1 MNFSFEGI
9 IDQKSSLERLV
20 GSRQTHSRCSV
31 NALFVFQIPIWYKEN
46 IHLVLSGS
54 VMAAPFHFLL
64 TLLKVLLMCWFTKI
78 CIYRMSSWSFWCE
91 NKNFIVV
98 IFSFFPQK
106 SSEPASQFQFPG
118 ADSEGRADAPSGCFW
133 HYQLRVLCLLWEE
146 MPSSDSESC
155 RSVRRSEL
163 LRSAAVRFPAF
174 LNLCTWN
181 LSPCQSATTGTS
193 DQSTRKK
200 TALIKDFSGHLEP
213 RGLSLNH

>member
-106 SSEPASQFQFPG
+106 SSEPASQCQFPG

-146 MPSSDSESC
+146 MLRRTRSPAEASVAPSCSDLLQSDFLLFWIFAHEIC
-155 RSVRRSEL
+155 LRAKVQQPGHQIKALVRKL
-163 LRSAAVRFPAF
+163 L
-174 LNLCTWN
+174 
-181 LSPCQSATTGTS
+181 
-193 DQSTRKK
+193 
-200 TALIKDFSGHLEP
+200 
-213 RGLSLNH
+213 